1 MKLRTTVQLSG
12 AISNTIQKKAPLKR
26 EDSFLKRFS
35 TRQVAEQQVENAS
48 IKSNVHRAL
57 NKNEWLQLK

>member
-35 TRQVAEQQVENAS
+35 TRQVAEQQVKIGFLS
-48 IKSNVHRAL
+48 LMHTAL
-57 NKNEWLQLK
+57 Y

>member
-35 TRQVAEQQVENAS
+35 TRQVAEQQVK
-48 IKSNVHRAL
+48 ILLL
-57 NKNEWLQLK
+57 NQMYTELYN